1 MIATSHAGLVVV
13 AKSFGLVYLV
23 VLSIGILAYAYW
35 PSLAKRFDR
44 AANSIIDDEDKPVV
58 PERETR
64 EHRP

>member
-1 MIATSHAGLVVV
+1 MIDTSHAGLVIL

-23 VLSIGILAYAYW
+23 VLSLGILAYAYW

-58 PERETR
+58 PVRETR
-64 EHRP
+64 EHRL

>member
-1 MIATSHAGLVVV
+1 MIDTSHAGLVIL

-23 VLSIGILAYAYW
+23 VLSLGILAYAYW

-58 PERETR
+58 PVCETR
-64 EHRP
+64 EHRL

>member
-1 MIATSHAGLVVV
+1 MIDTSHAGLVVV